1 MIELML
7 MRHAKSDW
15 YSHTSDIDR
24 PLNSRGRD
32 DAVAMGA
39 FLANKDLVP
48 NKMIISPARRTQQTA
63 ELLLKNLPVDKQQVL
78 IDRDLYLADL
88 ETLCE
93 IVELYTAD
101 LQRILLRAHNPGM
114 DDMVSYLANSAP
126 PLTANGKLMT
136 TCAVA
141 NFTLASI
148 DTIRRPGRAELQ
160 GLYRPKEITI

>member
-78 IDRDLYLADL
+78 IDRDLYLADMESISEL
-88 ETLCE
+88 
-93 IVELYTAD
+93 IELYAAD
-101 LQRILLRAHNPGM
+101 EQRILLLAHNPGM
-114 DDMVSYLANSAP
+114 DDMVSYLADSTP
-126 PLTANGKLMT
+126 PLSANGKLMT

-141 NFTLASI
+141 HFVLASVN
-148 DTIRRPGRAELQ
+148 TSRKHGSAELL

>member
-15 YSHTSDIDR
+15 HSHTSDIDR

-48 NKMIISPARRTQQTA
+48 NKMIISPAKRTQQTA
-63 ELLLKNLPVDKQQVL
+63 ELLLKSLPVDKQQVL
-78 IDRDLYLADL
+78 IDRDLYLADMESISEL
-88 ETLCE
+88 
-93 IVELYTAD
+93 IELYATD
-101 LQRILLRAHNPGM
+101 QQRMLVLAHNPGM
-114 DDMVSYLANSAP
+114 DDMVSYLADNAP
-126 PLTANGKLMT
+126 SLSANGKLMT

-141 NFTLASI
+141 HFDLESVNTLGK
-148 DTIRRPGRAELQ
+148 PGNAELL